1 MSIEKTIGSRT
12 RILHFLLSNLGRVV
26 DKDEIRRA
34 SGNASEWARRLRELR
49 DEYGYQILSH
59 KDRRD
64 LKPGQYL
71 VETDVRLPVL
81 PRGISK
87 ETRAFVLERNGYTC
101 QMCGLA
107 AGDPDPFHPGLKV
120 RLTMGHIIDKSKGG
134 SDGPE
139 NLRAVCTN
147 CNEGLQNTA
156 PPKPDRIELLRQVR
170 RARIDDQLYL
180 LEWLE
185 TKYEKIRPKKG
196 SSEGSLNA
204 MPQTGLRKKDER

>member
-1 MSIEKTIGSRT
+1 MASEKAAGSRA
-12 RILHFLLSNLGRVV
+12 RILQFFLANLGRVV
-26 DKDEIRRA
+26 DKDEIRRS

-49 DEYGYQILSH
+49 DEHGYQILSH
-59 KDRRD
+59 KDRRE
-64 LKPGQYL
+64 LKPGQYIL
-71 VETDVRLPVL
+71 ETDVRVPVM

-107 AGDPDPFHPGLKV
+107 AGDPDPFHAGQTV

-185 TKYEKIRPKKG
+185 GKYAKIRARSNRQKG
-196 SSEGSLNA
+196 
-204 MPQTGLRKKDER
+204 

>member
-1 MSIEKTIGSRT
+1 MSPKISDAIGKGSRSKVL
-12 RILHFLLSNLGRVV
+12 RFLLKNIGRVV
-26 DKDEIRRA
+26 TSDEIRRG

-49 DEYGYQILSH
+49 DEFGYQILSH
-59 KDRRD
+59 RDRAD
-64 LKPGQYL
+64 LRPGEYL
-71 VETDVRLPVL
+71 LETDERLPVL
-81 PRGISK
+81 PRVISK

-134 SDGPE
+134 RDTPE

-147 CNEGLQNTA
+147 CNEGLQNIS

-170 RARIDDQLYL
+170 RATIDDQLHL

-185 TKYEKIRPKKG
+185 KKYAKIRPK
-196 SSEGSLNA
+196 
-204 MPQTGLRKKDER
+204 R